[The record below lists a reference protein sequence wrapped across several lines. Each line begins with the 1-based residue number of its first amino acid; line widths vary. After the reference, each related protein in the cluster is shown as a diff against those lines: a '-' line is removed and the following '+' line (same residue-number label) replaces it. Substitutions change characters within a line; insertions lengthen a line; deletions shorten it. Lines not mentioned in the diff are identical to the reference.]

1 MAAVIQLLTA
11 TLTIVVLADIL
22 VGYVLPP
29 FHPLRRALDSVVD
42 PLLAPIRRLVPPV
55 GMFDFSPF
63 FLLLLVQILGSVL
76 IRGLPG

>member
-1 MAAVIQLLTA
+1 MAGLIQILTA

-22 VGYVLPP
+22 VGYLLPP
-29 FHPLRRALDSVVD
+29 FHPVRRTLDSLVD

-76 IRGLPG
+76 VRVLPG